1 LNIGKL
7 GVWFMT
13 DGMKA
18 AEVADLSRRI
28 ETWGYGALWLPEPSF
43 GRNVLVHASW
53 LLANTTTLTIATG
66 IANIYARDPVAMNAA
81 WIALNEQSSGRFLLG
96 MGVSHAP
103 SVEKTRGHTYGKP
116 VATMSAYIDA
126 MQMAECLAPA
136 PADKPKMI
144 LAALGPQMLALAR
157 DRADGA
163 HPYLTT
169 PVHTARARD
178 ILGPDKWLCPEQKV
192 LLETDP
198 AEARRKARLAVGRS
212 PQLANYR
219 NNLVSL
225 GFNEADFAGNLSDR
239 LIDSIVAWGDE
250 TTIRRRIQEHW
261 DAGADHVCIQPV
273 SDGRAPYPRADDR
286 LLELL
291 APAQP

>member
-1 LNIGKL
+1 MNIGKL

-18 AEVADLSRRI
+18 AEAAALARRI
-28 ETWGYGALWLPEPSF
+28 ESWGYGALWLPEPPF

-53 LLANTTTLTIATG
+53 LLANTTTLTIASG
-66 IANIYARDPVAMNAA
+66 IANIYARDPIAMNAA
-81 WIALNEQSSGRFLLG
+81 QIGLNEQSGGRFLLG

-103 SVEKTRGHTYGKP
+103 SVEKTRGHAYGKP

-126 MQMAECLAPA
+126 MQKAECVAPA
-136 PADKPKMI
+136 AADKPKTI
-144 LAALGPQMLALAR
+144 LAALGPRMLALAR

-169 PVHTARARD
+169 PEHTARARD
-178 ILGPDKWLCPEQKV
+178 ILGPGKWLCPEQKV

-198 AEARRKARLAVGRS
+198 VAARRKARLAVGKS

-219 NNLVSL
+219 NSLASL
-225 GFNEADFAGNLSDR
+225 GFNDADLAGNLSDR

-250 TTIRRRIQEHW
+250 AAIRSRIQQHW
-261 DAGADHVCIQPV
+261 DAGADHVCIQPL
-273 SDGRAPYPRADDR
+273 SEGRAPYPRADER

-291 APAQP
+291 APAQS